1 VLMEFERFGVRQTWV
16 VECKRRQS
24 RVEKAHVLTLQ
35 GVVGDIGA
43 DRGFLLSESDFQSG
57 AIAAA
62 RFSNITLSN
71 LADLRGNA
79 AADLNE
85 HRWNVLLGRHAALWE
100 WNQAP
105 AGRSRG
111 APSLWKSLGADS
123 RISFM

>member
-1 VLMEFERFGVRQTWV
+1 
-16 VECKRRQS
+16 
-24 RVEKAHVLTLQ
+24 
-35 GVVGDIGA
+35 
-43 DRGFLLSESDFQSG
+43 
-57 AIAAA
+57 
-62 RFSNITLSN
+62 